1 MKVAYYPG
9 CATHGLS
16 KDVDVA
22 TKKVAEVLGLE
33 LVEVEDWNCCGGGF
47 LDEYDQKAHAA
58 LNLRNLSQVE
68 KMGLNKMATPCSVCL
83 QSHRLAVNNYKE
95 DKELR
100 KDVDSRLKSASIEYK
115 GTVDA
120 EHIVWVLVRDVGI
133 ERIKSHVTRPLTQ
146 LKVGTYYGC
155 QMLRPEQIMGFESAY
170 KPHSL
175 EDLVSATGATP
186 VRFPMATA
194 CCGFP
199 LMGSNPKGGLKLAY
213 NVLSSAKGAGADIM
227 VHPCSL
233 CHLQLDVT
241 QFKVMDEFK
250 TGWTMPTMYVTQ
262 LLAIS
267 FGISPKELGL
277 SKIAMKALE
286 ERGIT

>member
-16 KDVDVA
+16 KDVDIA

-47 LDEYDQKAHAA
+47 LDEYDEKSHVA
-58 LNLRNLSQVE
+58 LNLRNLSKVE

-83 QSHRLAVNNYKE
+83 QSHRLATNNYKE
-95 DKELR
+95 NKEL
-100 KDVDSRLKSASIEYK
+100 KKEVDSRLKSASLEYK
-115 GTVDA
+115 GSVDA
-120 EHIVWVLVRDVGI
+120 EHIVWVLVRDVGV
-133 ERIKSHVTRPLTQ
+133 EKIKQHVTKPLKQ

-155 QMLRPEQIMGFESAY
+155 QMLRPEQIMGFEPAY
-170 KPHSL
+170 NPHSL

-213 NVLSSAKGAGADIM
+213 NVLSSARSVGADLV

-241 QFKVMDEFK
+241 QFKVMEEFK
-250 TGWTMPTMYVTQ
+250 TGWTMPTIYVTQ

-267 FGISPKELGL
+267 FGVSPKELGL
-277 SKIAMKALE
+277 SKIAMRALE